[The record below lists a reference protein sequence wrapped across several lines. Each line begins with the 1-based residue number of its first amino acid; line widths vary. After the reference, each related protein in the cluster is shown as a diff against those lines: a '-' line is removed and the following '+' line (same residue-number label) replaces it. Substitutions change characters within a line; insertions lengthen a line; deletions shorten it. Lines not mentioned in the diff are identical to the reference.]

1 MDAAAHFRFCRNLLE
16 HTVSTENLNHRF
28 RREIGNSLTWHDGRG
43 NRTSGG
49 RAIKLLKQPGTDISQ
64 VEQMLLEFKLHE
76 EDLQVL
82 MSRLLAEM
90 ERGLHL
96 ETNEEA
102 SVKMLPT
109 YVRLTPD
116 GSGTGC
122 NACYMEEMCN
132 VGLVEGKEGR
142 MCVNTEWGAFGDME
156 EIEDFRLE
164 YDRVVDEGSLNPG
177 QQLYE
182 TMSGGKYMGE
192 LVRLVLMK
200 MVNENLAFGGEASE
214 KLKTRGSFETQFLS
228 QIEGLFAAQMI
239 IGLEYIHS
247 KGIIHRDIKP
257 NNILLDGVGNIKIA
271 DFGLAAQNVF
281 QHDTIKGSREWAVYY
296 MAPEVCLEMDYGHTI
311 DYFSMG
317 VVLCE
322 MACNKHP
329 FMEDC
334 YDEESA
340 VRRSICNDLPD
351 FSEVMDLT
359 LEDFLEKLLCKK
371 QKDRKELVKNLRKE
385 PFLSRINWKAVESG
399 EAQPP
404 FQNYH
409 RKNQA
414 RP

>member
-1 MDAAAHFRFCRNLLE
+1 MFLMLKPGNYHKTAAHFRFCRNLLE

-177 QQLYE
+177 QQL
-182 TMSGGKYMGE
+182 
-192 LVRLVLMK
+192 
-200 MVNENLAFGGEASE
+200 
-214 KLKTRGSFETQFLS
+214 
-228 QIEGLFAAQMI
+228 LFAAQMI

>member
-1 MDAAAHFRFCRNLLE
+1 MSYTEEISRRQRGAYPNGSSPQLINHNSPYDIGPSGIQTIRTPL
-16 HTVSTENLNHRF
+16 TVDSFKIHHRLG
-28 RREIGNSLTWHDGRG
+28 E
-43 NRTSGG
+43 
-49 RAIKLLKQPGTDISQ
+49 
-64 VEQMLLEFKLHE
+64 
-76 EDLQVL
+76 
-82 MSRLLAEM
+82 
-90 ERGLHL
+90 
-96 ETNEEA
+96 
-102 SVKMLPT
+102 
-109 YVRLTPD
+109 
-116 GSGTGC
+116 
-122 NACYMEEMCN
+122 
-132 VGLVEGKEGR
+132 
-142 MCVNTEWGAFGDME
+142 GAFGKVHLASHLASD
-156 EIEDFRLE
+156 
-164 YDRVVDEGSLNPG
+164 
-177 QQLYE
+177 QQLAIKMVKKKDPELIFRECQVLE
-182 TMSGGKYMGE
+182 TLRKGPFITQLFGTFQSEDYLYIAMEYMSGGE
-192 LVRLVLMK
+192 LLELMERLKVADERFDITTL
-200 MVNENLAFGGEASE
+200 
-214 KLKTRGSFETQFLS
+214 R
-228 QIEGLFAAQMI
+228 LFAAQMI

-329 FMEDC
+329 FMVDC